1 MPVISRFYGLIIKMY
16 FQQREHQPPHIHVA
30 YAEYSGSVVIADG
43 RLLEGDLPN
52 KALSMVREWMDLHRD
67 ELQSMWE
74 TQDFKEIPG
83 LD

>member
-1 MPVISRFYGLIIKMY
+1 MPVISRFQGLIIKMY

-30 YAEYSGSVVIADG
+30 YAEYSGSVVNADG

-52 KALSMVREWMDLHRD
+52 KALSMVREWIDLHKD
-67 ELQSMWE
+67 ELQSMWD